1 MPACRLSKI
10 LYLEKYLFMQRIAR
24 LFFLGGALLIKS
36 INVAAQPDIND
47 FAKYGFIPG
56 EIALLDDNLVNDNLA
71 GAPLNWN
78 VEGGKVAVAEEGNE
92 KCISIKE
99 YYTKLSPKIK
109 AALPDTF
116 TIEYDT
122 WLDAGYDGNPGV
134 EIHLQN
140 GEQEVLIT
148 PNKHELSV
156 SFPNGGREAKDNPEE
171 YFGENKFYNR
181 WVHIAIA
188 YVHKHLTVYLDQYRQ
203 IDIADCRL
211 QAKKILLTGNSSQEM
226 KILFKN
232 FRLAKSLPAKG
243 LQLVNGKFI
252 THAIRFDA
260 NKAVIKPESMGVINE
275 LVAYLKTNPDTKFEI
290 GGHTDSD
297 GDDAANVKLSEE
309 RAAAVKNLLVSLGVN
324 EARLSAKGYGEALPI
339 DNNNTAEGKAK
350 NRRVEFVK
358 K

>member
-1 MPACRLSKI
+1 MQKIAQYILSATAFTIISLSAIAQSDISDFK
-10 LYLEKYLFMQRIAR
+10 KY
-24 LFFLGGALLIKS
+24 
-36 INVAAQPDIND
+36 D
-47 FAKYGFIPG
+47 FVSG
-56 EIALLDDNLVNDNLA
+56 EIALLDDNLVNDKV
-71 GAPLNWN
+71 GAVPLMWTI
-78 VEGGKVAVAEEGNE
+78 EGGKASVSEDKNE
-92 KCISIKE
+92 KCISINE

-109 AALPDTF
+109 GTLPDTF
-116 TIEYDT
+116 TVEYDT

-156 SFPNGGREAKDNPEE
+156 SFPNDGREAKDNPEE

-188 YVHKHLTVYLDQYRQ
+188 YVHKHFTVYLDQYKQ

-211 QAKKILLTGNSSQEM
+211 QPKKLLLTGNASQEM

-232 FRLAKSLPAKG
+232 FRLANSLPAKG

-252 THAIRFDA
+252 THAIRFDV

-309 RAAAVKNLLVSLGVN
+309 RAAAVKNLLVLLGVD
-324 EARLSAKGYGEALPI
+324 EARLSTKGYGETLPI